1 MKRREFL
8 KYSAATAVTSSFS
21 FRRAVAETPP
31 IKVGLVGAKTVVLL
45 TPAEID
51 EAAKRQ
57 VTYTPPGK

>member
-31 IKVGLVGAKTVVLL
+31 IKVGLVGAKTGPLEL
-45 TPAEID
+45 R
-51 EAAKRQ
+51 RQ
-57 VTYTPPGK
+57 